1 MFRQSRLWVLGDQML
16 LDEEKEL
23 AQELAQQWG
32 SRFAFCTEKGVCS

>member
-1 MFRQSRLWVLGDQML
+1 MGDQML

-32 SRFAFCTEKGVCS
+32 SRFCLLY